1 MENLTFQSLCKNLKG
16 KPSFSNNI
24 EDLNTLIGAVAS
36 LTGDPAAGSI
46 SIFIKVLAEKEKLI
60 DLGKSVLDKIL
71 SQKPIDY
78 SGRVDQMKAAYGTI
92 YFTAFFDELDQKL
105 PKDIRCSI
113 QLSQKE
119 KNMLSHYPP
128 PIRNS
133 GNAEKLEI
141 VFPDIVYGYA
151 EVDKHLKELYQ
162 SMVGRVQKFVKGL
175 AFQDTATEKD
185 ICAFDKVMNDLPE
198 ASIKRFHDQ
207 YLALCDQFHEF
218 YIFTQM
224 EREKEQ
230 APKWEARYQTILSIA
245 MRTQDSAEAGLANL
259 EKIVVELP
267 NQIKKEKV
275 QEIVDELID
284 TYRDSIDHPLIETKD
299 SDEKLTYP
307 LISKAFIPQA
317 YQLLRYSGKEHLEE
331 PETWKN
337 LAPEQDMMSFWAKY
351 YLDPGSVED
360 LLLIL
365 GEPGGGKSL
374 LTKTLCAR
382 MIAPTNIFIRIP
394 LREYDMED
402 EIESIICRQIE
413 KDGDASESIPTFKWF
428 AEEFQGNPITL
439 LFDGY
444 DEVMQAT
451 GGVYRNLL
459 MKIQRFQ
466 NRCQEQCRPIR
477 VVVTSRETL
486 IDKADIPKNTVVMKL
501 LEFDEPRKEQWINIW
516 NEHNHTALAEA
527 GLKDFSLPQGTKDI
541 EELSGQPL
549 LLLMLAIYDA
559 NFETKTNALKQKSD
573 QTESLDRTKLYDEL
587 LRRFI
592 RRELRKGPKGQ
603 DRAFSEVGEDEQV
616 IMVDEEMKKLGI
628 AALGMFVRE
637 KLSLTVGELED
648 DLVYM
653 KAKVTDYGSRNKK
666 TLKNA
671 EAVFGSFF
679 FIHDSRTEDGEDEKE
694 AEFEFLHK
702 TFYEFLVA
710 DLILQYLIDTVDD
723 LNELKR
729 SEKRGEAHYWAA
741 LVNPDFP
748 TDSYYAALNSACLC
762 TEPEIIQMI
771 AEWKDSKLNKY
782 FQGKRPE
789 FGGVM
794 DRVTADLLSKHATM
808 IRTKIF
814 TPFTLERNSL
824 AGDRS
829 YLQAC
834 AIYLMNLLILRIL
847 TGGQCRLKI
856 EEWSYISQFLKL
868 NAPPPQK
875 QKRDQPMEFTDRR
888 PVRKFKIAPSE
899 EVILKF
905 MALFQIQQEGE
916 HVILT
921 KKVQAGKFERENL
934 QKARIDVFDFI
945 QDNVTWKV
953 YQLHNADT
961 SLTLKQQYRHEL
973 DEQGFDLD
981 FELAVAKLH
990 EVLFSMAV
998 SNICELEHILEPG
1011 IECLSQNYVDASL
1024 VLDWLMCIRLLI
1036 NKAVRIEPPRYRSTF
1051 RKQDIWE
1058 MLANI
1063 IFHRY
1068 IDDIEIVF
1076 TYLEIIKR
1084 LGNGKFLM
1092 RVEMVEDVLI
1102 HFSRTSPDL
1111 VVAFFEAISYTLNGR
1126 AILREIDHYEYY
1138 YRDIKGIPN
1147 FSFVKHMDS
1156 PKAIAAV
1163 LKFFYMNGDIV
1174 PSHPI
1179 LQEIQ
1184 SNWDHYLR
1192 KAPEE
1197 LPVLLQT
1204 YLLMGKYGQ
1213 VKGFLR
1219 SIVREKNDRLLNGTP
1234 WVIDEFLDVAQ
1245 AVGED
1250 RNFTEHIMHY
1260 IKDGLSDTNARVYY
1274 PRVIMKLLRYAVW
1287 DRRTRLDVSMLSYIF
1302 LEQYPDMLN
1311 SDPGEAVYLL
1321 SQISSKEFPAD
1332 CRDRILKAC
1341 IFSLEFEK
1349 VLLDVSL
1356 KSAITLLTLC
1366 ETLIDSNSV
1375 SIKEFYG
1382 RNLDISRSSTSYAI
1396 CCINKALSTRNRVV
1410 VSDLME
1416 FLDGMNSN
1424 TKRNL
1429 SRYFREQL
1437 PYLRTYSW
1445 KLAEKVAEIYRLP

>member
-1 MENLTFQSLCKNLKG
+1 M
-16 KPSFSNNI
+16 

-46 SIFIKVLAEKEKLI
+46 SAFIKALAEKEKLI
-60 DLGKSVLDKIL
+60 DLGRSVLDRIL
-71 SQKPIDY
+71 NQKPEDY

-119 KNMLSHYPP
+119 KNMLSRYSTPT
-128 PIRNS
+128 RNAE
-133 GNAEKLEI
+133 NAEKLEI

-151 EVDKHLKELYQ
+151 TVDEHLEELYQ
-162 SMVGRVQKFVKGL
+162 SMVGRVKKFVKGL

-185 ICAFDKVMNDLPE
+185 IRTFDKVMDDLPE

-207 YLALCDQFHEF
+207 YLVLCDQFHEF

-230 APKWEARYQTILSIA
+230 TPKWEDRYKTILSIA

-337 LAPEQDMMSFWAKY
+337 LIPEQDMMSFWAKY
-351 YLDPGSVED
+351 YLDPGSVEN

-374 LTKTLCAR
+374 LTKILCAR
-382 MIAPTNIFIRIP
+382 MIASTNIFIRIP

-428 AEEFQGNPITL
+428 AEEFQGNPMTL

-603 DRAFSEVGEDEQV
+603 DRAFSEVDEDEQV

-653 KAKVTDYGSRNKK
+653 KAKVTDYGSKNKK

-679 FIHDSRTEDGEDEKE
+679 FIHDSRAENGEDEKE

-771 AEWKDSKLNKY
+771 AEWKDSKLHKY

-794 DRVTADLLSKHATM
+794 NQVTADLLSKHTTM

-814 TPFTLERNSL
+814 TPFTLERSSL
-824 AGDRS
+824 VGDRS

-875 QKRDQPMEFTDRR
+875 QKRDQPMEFADRR

-916 HVILT
+916 YIILT
-921 KKVQAGKFERENL
+921 KRVQTGKFERENL
-934 QKARIDVFDFI
+934 QKARMDVFDFI

-953 YQLHNADT
+953 YQLHNADS

-990 EVLFSMAV
+990 EVVFSMSV
-998 SNICELEHILEPG
+998 PNIRGLEHILQPG

-1024 VLDWLMCIRLLI
+1024 VLDWLLCIRLLI
-1036 NKAVRIEPPRYRSTF
+1036 NKVVRIEPPRYRSTP
-1051 RKQDIWE
+1051 REHNIWE
-1058 MLANI
+1058 ILADI

-1084 LGNGKFLM
+1084 LGNGKLLLKVLRFD
-1092 RVEMVEDVLI
+1092 DVLI

-1111 VVAFFEAISYTLNGR
+1111 VDAFFEAISYTLNGHV
-1126 AILREIDHYEYY
+1126 ILREIDYYEH
-1138 YRDIKGIPN
+1138 YRDIPD
-1147 FSFVKHMDS
+1147 FSFVRHMDS

-1163 LKFFYMNGDIV
+1163 LKFFYMNGDIA

-1184 SNWDHYLR
+1184 SNWDQYLR

-1204 YLLMGKYGQ
+1204 YLLMGKYKQ

-1219 SIVREKNDRLLNGTP
+1219 SIVCEKNDRLLNGAP
-1234 WVIDEFLDVAQ
+1234 WVVDKFLDVAQ

-1250 RNFTEHIMHY
+1250 RNFSEHIMHY
-1260 IKDGLSDTNARVYY
+1260 IKDGLNYTNTRVDY
-1274 PRVIMKLLRYAVW
+1274 PHVIMKLLRYSVW
-1287 DRRTRLDVSMLSYIF
+1287 DRRTRLDVNMLSHIF
-1302 LEQYPDMLN
+1302 LNQYPDMLYSN
-1311 SDPGEAVYLL
+1311 PEEAVYLL
-1321 SQISSKEFPAD
+1321 SQISSKELPLD

-1341 IFSLEFEK
+1341 IFSLEFEN

-1366 ETLIDSNSV
+1366 EAMIGSNNAG
-1375 SIKEFYG
+1375 IKEFYG
-1382 RNLDISRSSTSYAI
+1382 RSVDISRFSTSYAMR
-1396 CCINKALSTRNRVV
+1396 CINKALSTRNRVI
-1410 VSDLME
+1410 VSDLMK

-1445 KLAEKVAEIYRLP
+1445 KLAEKIEEIYGLA